1 MSKEVRR
8 NKKRQVMSRGRI
20 STKKRRR
27 TGSVAALDSQQFA
40 RFGLTTGEARAEVI
54 RKAIRKYARSL
65 AVTADHWMSE
75 RLDAQL
81 VSIVWSAYCLLD
93 PRRRRDSVDRVQLAY
108 PIDRFE
114 QEIPTLQGNA
124 LWQRPQPALKGRT
137 EELVPVELVKWVDS
151 AVQVT
156 HVEEKREIVR
166 LLKEEP
172 SDEPKPLMTVV
183 RKWLFASGSVLV
195 AGFLGWQSMANI
207 NDRSHASKTNDSQST
222 LERQQDNSLAVAP
235 SISGLSEEV
244 VEWIESASSASE
256 NREVQPSDSTPVKV
270 LIAKADVPES
280 PQVTEESSHPAQET
294 QHPAFSPITIAQS
307 RKALSTLWKS
317 WTNSQSTEVTTL
329 DKLEVAQ
336 QWLEE
341 SPTGSPDRLVLL
353 ESLAKLTAEQQGL
366 PSGLAYCDQIE
377 CEFARSAWA
386 LRLELFEQHYLDGS
400 SIASHR
406 EMAEIGIQLCER
418 ALSVDE
424 YRTATRLIRM
434 TMGVAGRSQDRRL
447 IDTAIRLR
455 GTIFSAKARSTT

>member
-1 MSKEVRR
+1 MNKEVRR
-8 NKKRQVMSRGRI
+8 NKKRQVMSRGRF

-27 TGSVAALDSQQFA
+27 TGSGAALESQQFA
-40 RFGLTTGEARAEVI
+40 RFGLAAGEARTEVI

-93 PRRRRDSVDRVQLAY
+93 PRRRRDAVERVQLAY

-114 QEIPTLQGNA
+114 QEIPALQANA
-124 LWQRPQPALKGRT
+124 LWQRPQPALKGKA

-166 LLKEEP
+166 LLKEDP
-172 SDEPKPLMTVV
+172 SDDPKPLMSVV

-195 AGFLGWQSMANI
+195 AGFLGWQGMANF
-207 NDRSHASKTNDSQST
+207 NDRSHASNTKDPQST
-222 LERQQDNSLAVAP
+222 LERQQDIQLAVAP
-235 SISGLSEEV
+235 SISGQADDV
-244 VEWIESASSASE
+244 MEWIESAASAPE
-256 NREVQPSDSTPVKV
+256 NREALPSESIPSQI
-270 LIAKADVPES
+270 LIAKTDLPES
-280 PQVTEESSHPAQET
+280 PKAAEDSSHPVMET
-294 QHPAFSPITIAQS
+294 PAPTYSPIAIAQS
-307 RKALSTLWKS
+307 RKALGTLWKT
-317 WTNSQSTEVTTL
+317 WTKSHSSDVTSQA
-329 DKLEVAQ
+329 KLEVAQ
-336 QWLEE
+336 QWLDE
-341 SPTGSPDRLVLL
+341 SPTGSADRLVLL
-353 ESLAKLTAEQQGL
+353 ESLAKLTAEQHGL

-386 LRLELFEQHYLDGS
+386 LRLELFEHHYLDGN

-434 TMGVAGRSQDRRL
+434 TMGAAGRSQDRRL